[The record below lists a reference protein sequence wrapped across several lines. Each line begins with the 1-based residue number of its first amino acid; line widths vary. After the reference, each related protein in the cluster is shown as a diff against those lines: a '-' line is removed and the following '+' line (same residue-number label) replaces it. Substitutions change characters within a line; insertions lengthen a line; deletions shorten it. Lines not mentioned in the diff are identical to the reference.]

1 MKSSFTIK
9 SFQNGINLI
18 LNPEVDFD
26 TLLQDIAA
34 KFQSSRSFFKSADI
48 ALSLEGRSLNAE
60 QEVAILEVIRENSDL
75 NVICIIGK
83 DDASQ
88 NNFVKALQTLQ
99 SKLPAGEYARF
110 YKGTVKN
117 NDILEMDDSII
128 VLGDVNP
135 GCVVR
140 SGKSIIIMGG
150 LYGEAYAG
158 RDNSENAFVL
168 ALEME
173 PEAIAIGDFKYKLA
187 RKGKW
192 RIHPKIQ
199 PKVAFVKE
207 DEVVLEL
214 LTKDILEEL

>member
-18 LNPEVDFD
+18 LNPEVEFD

-34 KFQSSRSFFKSADI
+34 KFQASRAFFKSADI
-48 ALSLEGRSLNAE
+48 ALSLEGRNLNPE

-83 DDASQ
+83 DDVSQ
-88 NNFVKALQTLQ
+88 NNFIKALQTLQ
-99 SKLPAGEYARF
+99 SKLPTGEYARF
-110 YKGTVKN
+110 YKGTVKD

-135 GCVVR
+135 GCIVT
-140 SGKSIIIMGG
+140 SGKNIIILGG
-150 LYGEAYAG
+150 LYGEAHAG
-158 RDNSENAFVL
+158 RQDAENAYVI

-173 PEAIAIGDFKYKLA
+173 PESLCIGNFKYRAAK
-187 RKGKW
+187 KGKW
-192 RIHPKIQ
+192 RIHQKIQ
-199 PKVAFVKE
+199 PKVAFLK
-207 DEVVLEL
+207 DGQVVMEPI
-214 LTKDILEEL
+214 TKDILEEI